1 MPGKFNFSGTWSS
14 IPHHLRWEVVDVY
27 VSVTLACV
35 ATKALADIDSS
46 AHLDYNFPINLQ
58 KSWVC
63 LTYFIDEGARNILI
77 NKPLYY
83 LLHAQ

>member
-1 MPGKFNFSGTWSS
+1 MRWKVQLFGNLEQRSS
-14 IPHHLRWEVVDVY
+14 PLALGSRVY